1 MYYFRRNPR
10 IVSTTARINTTI
22 VTAAAITKKI
32 AEKTGIPW
40 PPCPPEKIIKSS
52 KIPIHTT
59 KIPAK
64 SCPGISSS
72 HNSEEPLFRF
82 ILSYPFPFTASDR
95 SICPSVSTVGQIRS
109 RHTPQKP
116 PAFWPAFSLYRYGCP
131 YAEGSG
137 PAYNP

>member
-40 PPCPPEKIIKSS
+40 PPSPPEKIIKSS
-52 KIPIHTT
+52 KIPIHTK

-72 HNSEEPLFRF
+72 HNSEKPLFRF
-82 ILSYPFPFTASDR
+82 ILSYLPLSFYRFRPLRLSLHFHSDPINLRPALR
-95 SICPSVSTVGQIRS
+95 SGIGE
-109 RHTPQKP
+109 
-116 PAFWPAFSLYRYGCP
+116 PALLLPIGEIMVVQCSCYLFIP
-131 YAEGSG
+131 
-137 PAYNP
+137 

>member
-52 KIPIHTT
+52 RIPIHTK
-59 KIPAK
+59 KILTK

-95 SICPSVSTVGQIRS
+95 SVCPSISTVRQIRS
-109 RHTPQKP
+109 RAPRKSHRH
-116 PAFWPAFSLYRYGCP
+116 FSLHSRFYRYGCP